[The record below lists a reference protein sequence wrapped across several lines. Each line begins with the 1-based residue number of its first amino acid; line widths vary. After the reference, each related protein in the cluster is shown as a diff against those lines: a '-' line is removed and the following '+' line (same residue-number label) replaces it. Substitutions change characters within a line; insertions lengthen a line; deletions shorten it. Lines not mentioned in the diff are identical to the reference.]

1 MSKDDVDPE
10 LRPDRA
16 PTDLHS
22 LRAAD
27 PHLDALSSRIQLD
40 ASSTAAADS
49 LTRDDAAVAVLR
61 GKRVLVT
68 GSAGYIGAAL
78 CLALRHL
85 GAEAV
90 GLDIVAAG
98 RHGTVDIE
106 ADVADA
112 GAVRAAVE
120 GCHGVLH
127 SAARHAPHA
136 THFHST
142 EFTATNVNGTQNV
155 LDAAVGA
162 GGVPVVY
169 TSTTSLTIT
178 NRVKSAEAAG
188 RLVWLDETSQSPSAS
203 GKAAG
208 TDDDAPRNKYGRSK
222 LEGERRCVAAAAAGL
237 PCVIVRVSRCFPE
250 DVLPDSVSAAAAE
263 LSSANLKANELLGRR
278 VALVDVV
285 AGHLLALAKAFTDP
299 SVVRGRVFV
308 LCAPFPFSRADT
320 PSEAAVFLRL
330 LLEERPEMADAYA
343 RQGWA
348 LPSEVGRVYD
358 SSLAVELLGWRPRVT
373 FDRLLAA
380 LLRAPAAG
388 SNELDPEVA
397 RAGRY

>member
-40 ASSTAAADS
+40 AASTAAADFVK
-49 LTRDDAAVAVLR
+49 RDDAAAAVLR

-90 GLDIVAAG
+90 GMDIVAAG
-98 RHGTVDIE
+98 QHRTVDIK

-112 GAVRAAVE
+112 GAVQAAVE

-136 THFHST
+136 THFHAT

-155 LDAAVGA
+155 LDAALGA

-188 RLVWLDETSQSPSAS
+188 RLVWLDETSQSPFAS
-203 GKAAG
+203 GKVVEA
-208 TDDDAPRNKYGRSK
+208 DEDAPRNKYGRSK

-250 DVLPDSVSAAAAE
+250 DALPDSVPAAAE

-278 VALVDVV
+278 VGLVDVV

-320 PSEAAVFLRL
+320 PSEASAFLPL
-330 LLEERPEMADAYA
+330 LLKERPEMAVAYA

-348 LPSEVGRVYD
+348 LPSEIGRVYD
-358 SSLAVELLGWRPRVT
+358 SSLAVEVLRWRPRIT
-373 FDRLLAA
+373 FDRLVAA
-380 LLRAPAAG
+380 LLREPAG
-388 SNELDPEVA
+388 SSDELDPEVA